1 MQDFVKQLMEAAK
14 AAGIEECEAYVSSR
28 DSFRAMTTEGE
39 VVEYESNLTRGLGFR
54 GLYRGRMGYA
64 SPEAFDEEAVGQLVR
79 GVMESA
85 ELCED

>member
-39 VVEYESNLTRGLGFR
+39 VVEYESNLTRGLGLPGPVQGPH
-54 GLYRGRMGYA
+54 GLR
-64 SPEAFDEEAVGQLVR
+64 QHR
-79 GVMESA
+79 GV
-85 ELCED
+85 